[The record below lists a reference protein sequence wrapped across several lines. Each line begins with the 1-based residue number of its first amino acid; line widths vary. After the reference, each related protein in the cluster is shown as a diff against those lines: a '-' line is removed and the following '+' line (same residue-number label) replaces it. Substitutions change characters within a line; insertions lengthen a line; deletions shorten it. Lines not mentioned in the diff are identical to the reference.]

1 MLFYLLVAFIYLILL
16 NNQLK
21 YMIIE
26 RSLPPK
32 YIRFYTNDEVSNF
45 NRMIDGFVNS
55 VPTHD
60 EHIAKIALAL
70 ALAAFMVSLLSSLVW
85 PVMLVIDVLSL
96 LKKQ

>member
-60 EHIAKIALAL
+60 EHIAKIALV
-70 ALAAFMVSLLSSLVW
+70 LAAFMVSLLSSLVW
-85 PVMLVIDVLSL
+85 PVMLVIDVISL